1 MDKSGIRRGDRI
13 ASGSAK
19 EDGLHRSGDAASGRE
34 MRSRARMASI
44 RRDELLTDLE
54 AIFLSEG
61 FSDLTTDELCKRLS
75 CSKST
80 LYGVA
85 PTRAQIN
92 QAVVRHF
99 FARSTI
105 EIDARVAEETDT
117 ATKILT
123 YLAGVGAA
131 MNRNSPAFYS
141 DMISYRPTAEIYRLN
156 SQAAARRVR
165 SLIEDGVGEGVFRP
179 MDAALA
185 ALTVG
190 YLMDGVQS
198 GEVLEETGL
207 SAGDA
212 FTELG
217 ELLVHGLAVRAT

>member
-1 MDKSGIRRGDRI
+1 MLATEAGAEGRVCENVAVCSER
-13 ASGSAK
+13 
-19 EDGLHRSGDAASGRE
+19 RSGAAPARE
-34 MRSRARMASI
+34 ARSRNRLAGIKRE
-44 RRDELLTDLE
+44 ELLVDLE
-54 AIFLSEG
+54 AIFLAEG
-61 FSDLTTDELCKRLS
+61 FSGLTTDELCRRLS

-80 LYGVA
+80 LYSVA

-99 FARSTI
+99 FARSTV
-105 EIDARVAEETDT
+105 EIDAKVANETDT

-131 MNRNSPAFYS
+131 MYRNSPAFYS
-141 DMISYRPTAEIYRLN
+141 DMINYRPTAEIYRLN
-156 SQAAARRVR
+156 SQAAARRVQ
-165 SLIEDGVGEGVFRP
+165 SLIEDGVREGVFRQT
-179 MDAALA
+179 DAALA
-185 ALTVG
+185 GLTVG

-198 GEVLEETGL
+198 GEVLEATGL

-217 ELLVHGLAVRAT
+217 ELLIHGLTLRTK